1 MQGFWLALQFLTRL
15 PTPQPREPDERQ
27 IGRAAL
33 YYPLIGAIIGG
44 LLYSLAQLGVAQPP
58 LLMAALLL
66 LLWVGVT
73 GALHLDGLADMADAW
88 VGGHGDAERTL
99 AIMKDPASG
108 PMGVAA
114 VVVLLLL
121 KFAAIA
127 SLPLSGL
134 GWLVLSPVLGRAV
147 VLLLFLSTPYA
158 RSRGLGHPI
167 AHHLPRLPAVLVVIA
182 TILLPFAIF
191 GWPLPAMIL
200 AAVAAVV
207 LLYRR
212 ALLRRLGG
220 WTGDGAGALIEIIEA
235 VVLFGAVL
243 GQ

>member
-15 PTPQPREPDERQ
+15 PAPQAGEPAERQ
-27 IGRAAL
+27 LGRAAL

-44 LLYSLAQLGVAQPP
+44 LLYGLAQLGAAQPP

-127 SLPLSGL
+127 SLLPGGL
-134 GWLVLSPVLGRAV
+134 GWLIFSPILGRAV

-158 RSRGLGHPI
+158 RSGGLGHPI
-167 AHHLPRLPAVLVVIA
+167 ARHLPRLPAVLVALTAV
-182 TILLPFAIF
+182 LLPFAIF
-191 GWPLPAMIL
+191 GWPLPLIIL

-207 LLYRR
+207 VLYRR

-220 WTGDGAGALIEIIEA
+220 WTGDGAGALIELTET
-235 VVLFGAVL
+235 VVLLGAVL

>member
-1 MQGFWLALQFLTRL
+1 MQAFWLALQFLTRL
-15 PTPQPREPDERQ
+15 PTPQTGEPGERQ
-27 IGRAAL
+27 LGRAAL
-33 YYPLIGAIIGG
+33 YYPLIGAIIGV
-44 LLYSLAQLGVAQPP
+44 LLYSLAQLGAAQPP

-99 AIMKDPASG
+99 AIMKDPACG

-121 KFAAIA
+121 KFVAIA
-127 SLPLSGL
+127 SLSPDGL
-134 GWLVLSPVLGRAV
+134 GWLIFSPILGRAV

-167 AHHLPRLPAVLVVIA
+167 AHHLPRLPAVLVA
-182 TILLPFAIF
+182 LTAILLPFAIF
-191 GWPLPAMIL
+191 GWPMPVMIL

-207 LLYRR
+207 VLYRR

-235 VVLFGAVL
+235 VVLLGAVL